1 MPDLFGVP
9 RTLPADGATNWGSDV
24 RGVLEDLIKAVD
36 GLATLVGD
44 VPYLVLKKDSQTV
57 SAAGTVQINVTPGE
71 GAARGDLTAGSA
83 ITLGADSTDVIDDGT
98 VDGQTLM
105 LVGTSNSN
113 TIRIDSDHQNVAING
128 DIVLGQNDAIFLMWN
143 GTDWVEISRSN

>member
-36 GLATLVGD
+36 GLTTLVGD
-44 VPYLVLKKDSQTV
+44 VPYMVLKTDAQTV
-57 SAAGTVQINVTPGE
+57 GAAGTVDVGST
-71 GAARGDLTAGSA
+71 GANRVDLTAGSA
-83 ITLGADSTDVIDDGT
+83 ITLGATSTDVIDDGT

-113 TIRIDSDHQNVAING
+113 TIRIDSDHQNVSING

>member
-1 MPDLFGVP
+1 MPNLFGVP

-36 GLATLVGD
+36 GLTTLVGD
-44 VPYLVLKKDSQTV
+44 VPYMVLKTDAQTV
-57 SAAGTVQINVTPGE
+57 GAAGTVDVGST
-71 GAARGDLTAGSA
+71 GANRVDLTAGSA

>member
-44 VPYLVLKKDSQTV
+44 VPYMVLKTDAQTV
-57 SAAGTVQINVTPGE
+57 GAAGTVDVGSE
-71 GAARGDLTAGSA
+71 GANRVDLTAGSA
-83 ITLGADSTDVIDDGT
+83 ITLGAASTDVIDDGT
-98 VDGQTLM
+98 ASGQTLL
-105 LVGTSNSN
+105 LVGTSDSN
-113 TIRIDSDHQNVAING
+113 TIRIDSDHQNVSING

>member
-1 MPDLFGVP
+1 MPDLFGGP

-24 RGVLEDLIKAVD
+24 RGVLEDLITAVD
-36 GLATLVGD
+36 GLATLVGE
-44 VPYLVLKKDSQTV
+44 VPYMVLKTDAQTV
-57 SAAGTVQINVTPGE
+57 GAAGTVAVGST
-71 GAARGDLTAGSA
+71 GAYRVDLTAGSA
-83 ITLGADSTDVIDDGT
+83 ITLGADSTDVIDEGT
-98 VDGQTLM
+98 GDGQTLM